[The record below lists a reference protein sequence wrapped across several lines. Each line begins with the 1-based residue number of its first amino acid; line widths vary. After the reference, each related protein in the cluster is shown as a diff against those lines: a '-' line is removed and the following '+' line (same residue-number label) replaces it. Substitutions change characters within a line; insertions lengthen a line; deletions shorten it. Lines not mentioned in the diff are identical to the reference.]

1 MSRDVAKTCLQVTL
15 SASLRFPTY
24 DNSVSVHEDVA
35 FKSDA
40 ACMNSTVEI
49 STVKRD
55 HLMTAPMDAETRRN
69 EDECII

>member
-40 ACMNSTVEI
+40 ACMNSTVEM
-49 STVKRD
+49 R
-55 HLMTAPMDAETRRN
+55 
-69 EDECII
+69 